1 MPSKAEQQ
9 SCYWQDVL
17 LDRYTRK
24 FTYYSIFKISESE
37 WKYVNTVVTSPRFLC
52 LPEIFYKGIKGL
64 FHVYITSCVGRISK
78 VMQTRKRSFPL
89 NCFFQTIPV
98 MLLP

>member
-24 FTYYSIFKISESE
+24 FTYYSIFKISEFE

-64 FHVYITSCVGRISK
+64 FHVYITSCE
-78 VMQTRKRSFPL
+78 Q
-89 NCFFQTIPV
+89 
-98 MLLP
+98 

>member
-24 FTYYSIFKISESE
+24 FTYYSIFKISEFE
-37 WKYVNTVVTSPRFLC
+37 
-52 LPEIFYKGIKGL
+52 
-64 FHVYITSCVGRISK
+64 
-78 VMQTRKRSFPL
+78 
-89 NCFFQTIPV
+89 
-98 MLLP
+98 